1 MVAIHLLNYNN
12 YFDRICKR
20 FNDDYDYSHL
30 ILHAATV
37 NFNPNDGVNTVITLN
52 VPSEVES
59 LVNYAIIMD
68 NGQIISRWFVI
79 ESARTRLNQYELI
92 LRRDLLADY
101 FEEISTAPT
110 FIEKAKLNY
119 GNPLLFNNED
129 MTFNQIKTK
138 ETPIRDRSLCP
149 WIVGYIDKKTANKTI
164 SVPTQAFYAE
174 SYEIIDD
181 LPYYSDMVDGKF
193 KAARQESFG
202 LTIGYIDFETGLFGY
217 SSTFNKGGA
226 IDHTRGFLE
235 DNLEFRRIQTAGE
248 YKSKAKDAWAAVA
261 NAGSAYISAN
271 LASFNTYAT
280 DAAGVLSESRLN
292 AFLKEYS
299 TQARTVKIG
308 NQYYN
313 VRRDN
318 GTATTKRIKVA
329 KGTSLYD
336 YIDTMVDGIS
346 ALHKI
351 PSFQDFSDNYMLD
364 YTELTYTLYIEEAT
378 ISASYKV
385 DIPNASNRRHLQDAP
400 YDMFCIPYNY
410 NSKLS
415 AGYIHNGNY
424 GRTIINCDAVAA
436 MSLATQMAAELGTQL
451 YDIQL
456 LPYCPIQGI
465 IDTVGSIAYDT
476 SQYADNVDV
485 CYIYD
490 TTLDPNDPNQASIM
504 FWCSK
509 SEFSIRIDKTHEQV
523 ASGGYINRAIDI
535 LVDEEDAKVQA
546 LCDMYR
552 LVSPNYNGQ
561 FEFNPV
567 KNNGVDYFIVD
578 ATYKPYSP
586 YIRVAPNFKG
596 LYGGEFDDAR
606 GLICGGDFSL
616 PTLTDQWKQYE
627 INNKNYL
634 NAFNRQIEN
643 MEINNKYQRVGE
655 IVGAAAGTVQGATSG
670 ATTGMVA
677 GGAYGAAAGAVIGGV
692 VSAAGGV
699 ADLAIN
705 DRLRNEAID
714 YTKDQFGYSLGNIRA
729 LPLSLSRV
737 SAFNINNKIFPIL
750 EYYTCSDVEKQ
761 ALRDKI
767 TYNGMTVMT
776 IGTIAEYITEEQTY
790 IKGRVIRLPGLDTH
804 TSNEIANEINKGF
817 FVSANLE

>member
-1 MVAIHLLNYNN
+1 
-12 YFDRICKR
+12 
-20 FNDDYDYSHL
+20 
-30 ILHAATV
+30 
-37 NFNPNDGVNTVITLN
+37 
-52 VPSEVES
+52 
-59 LVNYAIIMD
+59 
-68 NGQIISRWFVI
+68 
-79 ESARTRLNQYELI
+79 
-92 LRRDLLADY
+92 
-101 FEEISTAPT
+101 
-110 FIEKAKLNY
+110 
-119 GNPLLFNNED
+119 
-129 MTFNQIKTK
+129 
-138 ETPIRDRSLCP
+138 
-149 WIVGYIDKKTANKTI
+149 
-164 SVPTQAFYAE
+164 
-174 SYEIIDD
+174 
-181 LPYYSDMVDGKF
+181 
-193 KAARQESFG
+193 
-202 LTIGYIDFETGLFGY
+202 
-217 SSTFNKGGA
+217 
-226 IDHTRGFLE
+226 
-235 DNLEFRRIQTAGE
+235 
-248 YKSKAKDAWAAVA
+248 
-261 NAGSAYISAN
+261 
-271 LASFNTYAT
+271 
-280 DAAGVLSESRLN
+280 
-292 AFLKEYS
+292 
-299 TQARTVKIG
+299 
-308 NQYYN
+308 
-313 VRRDN
+313 
-318 GTATTKRIKVA
+318 
-329 KGTSLYD
+329 
-336 YIDTMVDGIS
+336 
-346 ALHKI
+346 
-351 PSFQDFSDNYMLD
+351 
-364 YTELTYTLYIEEAT
+364 
-378 ISASYKV
+378 
-385 DIPNASNRRHLQDAP
+385 
-400 YDMFCIPYNY
+400 
-410 NSKLS
+410 
-415 AGYIHNGNY
+415 
-424 GRTIINCDAVAA
+424 
-436 MSLATQMAAELGTQL
+436 
-451 YDIQL
+451 
-456 LPYCPIQGI
+456 
-465 IDTVGSIAYDT
+465 
-476 SQYADNVDV
+476 
-485 CYIYD
+485 
-490 TTLDPNDPNQASIM
+490 M

-509 SEFSIRIDKTHEQV
+509 SEFSLNIDKTHEQHPN
-523 ASGGYINRAIDI
+523 GGYTNRAIDI
-535 LVDEEDAKVQA
+535 LVDEADAKVQA

-655 IVGAAAGTVQGATSG
+655 IVGAAAGTVQGVTSG